1 MLVNLRLI
9 LYVLPT
15 PLISKIP
22 LELIKQVRQY
32 NFSNSDQ
39 SNMVYVVAQK
49 SPRKKKLDQ
58 VSATGMK
65 SKLTL
70 VPVKPLPGLTD
81 KFPVRFARLFWQR
94 ISIFE
99 RICRPFIPF

>member
-1 MLVNLRLI
+1 MVVNLRLI

-22 LELIKQVRQY
+22 LELIKKQVRQY
-32 NFSNSDQ
+32 NFSDSDQ

-49 SPRKKKLDQ
+49 TSKKEEIGLD
-58 VSATGMK
+58 AIGIK

-70 VPVKPLPGLTD
+70 VPVKLLPGLTD
-81 KFPVRFARLFWQR
+81 KFQR
-94 ISIFE
+94 DLPGCSGKE
-99 RICRPFIPF
+99 

>member
-1 MLVNLRLI
+1 MVVNLRLI

-22 LELIKQVRQY
+22 LELIKKQVRQ
-32 NFSNSDQ
+32 NFSDSDQ

-49 SPRKKKLDQ
+49 TSKKEEIGRD
-58 VSATGMK
+58 AIGIK

-70 VPVKPLPGLTD
+70 VPVKLLPGLTD
-81 KFPVRFARLFWQR
+81 KFQR
-94 ISIFE
+94 DLPGCSGKE
-99 RICRPFIPF
+99 